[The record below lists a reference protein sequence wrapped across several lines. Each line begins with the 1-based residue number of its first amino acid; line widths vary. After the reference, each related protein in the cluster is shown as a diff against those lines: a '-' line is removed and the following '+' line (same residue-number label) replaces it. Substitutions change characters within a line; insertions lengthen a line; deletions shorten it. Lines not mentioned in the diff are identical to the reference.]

1 MYEALNAMVFN
12 VSLREHQVVMLHALS
27 PMSMKLCPFE
37 GFPPTGNLV
46 SVLVI
51 SGGGGDRPPPG
62 FSSFHQG
69 NRLKIGK
76 MYETVNAMVINRLL

>member
-51 SGGGGDRPPPG
+51 SGGGG
-62 FSSFHQG
+62 
-69 NRLKIGK
+69 
-76 MYETVNAMVINRLL
+76 

>member
-37 GFPPTGNLV
+37 GFPPNRQ
-46 SVLVI
+46 
-51 SGGGGDRPPPG
+51 SGFCFGYFWGGDRPPPG